1 MLRYETIPVTPFQQN
16 CSLIWCDRTREAAV
30 VDPGGEIERIIAAA
44 QRHGVRITQILLT
57 HAHIDHAGGAA
68 ALAHKLRVPIVGP
81 HPADQFWIDALAQQS
96 RMFGVAPAETFA
108 PARWLADGD
117 TVRVGE
123 VTLNVRHTPGHTP
136 GHVVFHEPDSRRAF
150 VGDVLFAGGIG
161 RTDFPGGDYE
171 TLIASITERLWPF
184 GDDTV
189 FIPGHGPESTFGRE
203 RRTNPFVGG
212 T

>member
-30 VDPGGEIERIIAAA
+30 IDPGGELDRILAAA
-44 QRHGVRITQILLT
+44 RQQGVRIGQILLT
-57 HAHIDHAGGAA
+57 HAHIDHAGGTGT
-68 ALAHKLRVPIVGP
+68 LARELKVPIVGP
-81 HPADQFWIDALAQQS
+81 HPGDRFWIEGLPQQA
-96 RMFGVAPAETFA
+96 RMFGFPPAEPFA
-108 PARWLADGD
+108 PDRWLDDGD
-117 TVRVGE
+117 TVQVGE
-123 VTLNVRHTPGHTP
+123 VTLSVRHTPGHTP
-136 GHVVFHEPDSRRAF
+136 GHVVFHDPMSRRAF
-150 VGDVLFAGGIG
+150 VGDVLFAGSIG
-161 RTDFPGGDYE
+161 RTDFPGGDYD
-171 TLIASITERLWPF
+171 TLIKSIVTRLWPM

>member
-203 RRTNPFVGG
+203 RRSNPFVRG